1 MRSMESAVSE
11 SFREQLANRMP
22 NQDPYTA
29 ENLSDSPPNGSETPD
44 DNPVSREMAVAVT
57 SWAIYGT
64 SDYRGEESPGNW
76 RGTRRERHSDP
87 ARDATDRLRVA

>member
-44 DNPVSREMAVAVT
+44 ANLLA
-57 SWAIYGT
+57 
-64 SDYRGEESPGNW
+64 GNW
-76 RGTRRERHSDP
+76 
-87 ARDATDRLRVA
+87 L